1 MDYADLIDRVAML
14 SDGLTDENRS
24 QAGRVLEHCRALA
37 LRARQ
42 GERLI
47 ASDTDH
53 ADRRELGRLVEQ
65 LGRRQSRALPA
76 AVLGRAALADLAGDR
91 TTFQQAC
98 RDCDAKLTLW
108 GL

>member
-14 SDGLTDENRS
+14 SEGLEGESHT
-24 QAGRVLEHCRALA
+24 QAARVLEHCRALS
-37 LRARQ
+37 RRPRQ

-47 ASDTDH
+47 ANDTEL

-98 RDCDAKLTLW
+98 RDCEAKLGLW